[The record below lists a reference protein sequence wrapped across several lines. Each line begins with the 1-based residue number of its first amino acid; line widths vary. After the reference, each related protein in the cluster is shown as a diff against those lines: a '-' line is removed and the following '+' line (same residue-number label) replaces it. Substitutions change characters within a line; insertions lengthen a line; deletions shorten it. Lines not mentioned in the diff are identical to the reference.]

1 VVIEKRADPRCASVL
16 PALQWAWP
24 PAHHCVGAASVN
36 LKRERANLSNNRCTG
51 VDATC
56 TFAVRVGESLR
67 ADLFKYEEANGA
79 G

>member
-1 VVIEKRADPRCASVL
+1 VVIENAPIRLRFGAARAAMDMAGRASLRWRSVL
-16 PALQWAWP
+16 
-24 PAHHCVGAASVN
+24 N
-36 LKRERANLSNNRCTG
+36 LKCERANLSNNRCTG